1 MRALLL
7 IVWFGIGLVIGA
19 LLTLACAN
27 AATTPTVTTFATPA
41 MWPVVVCDGAAYSKN
56 TKAQTFTITCPANS
70 GVAPATLVVSGCPNP
85 VLTAPAAGQLKLT
98 C

>member
-1 MRALLL
+1 MRVLAVVSLFALPFV
-7 IVWFGIGLVIGA
+7 IAASCVWAVA
-19 LLTLACAN
+19 
-27 AATTPTVTTFATPA
+27 VTTFATPA

-56 TKAQTFTITCPANS
+56 TKAQTFTITCPKGSATT
-70 GVAPATLVVSGCPNP
+70 PPTLVVAGCPNP